1 MPQTNPMVMEQAG
14 AGQKALFSS
23 ERMPALLG
31 LLLGVLG
38 GALSS
43 PMIQTPLPQCLLLG
57 GLYGLVFGR
66 FFAPRA
72 TSAGAGL
79 IWGLGYAFL
88 LWIIIPAAIIPWI
101 AGKMDPHALLD
112 SHRLHFPDLVAYL
125 LFFGLPLGVVLGIW
139 NDFQPRPGRASFH
152 WRRAIFVG
160 SLAGVVGGW
169 VFAKWMEQGD
179 YFPLI
184 SALAA
189 GESPMLG
196 RTLHF
201 LAAVGIGATFGMLFQ
216 RDVLGYGSSMGWGVG
231 YGMLWWFL
239 GPLTLYP
246 LISGEQLDWSADQA
260 SNVFGSLL
268 GHILYGLIVGVAY
281 ATFDRLWVRLFV
293 DSDPI
298 NREPEGPGLRTL
310 RTLQWG
316 ALAGAVGG
324 AIASPIMLVSGVIS
338 RVAGTDMASSPL
350 RGLAL
355 HLLVSAAVGMTY
367 GLLFRREA
375 SSFGAGVAWGWMFGL
390 IWWYLGP
397 LTVLPLALT
406 GSTDWTPGAAAALLP
421 SLMGHLIY
429 GAATAFTFLLLERRY
444 AGWLLRDPRVAA
456 REARRVRPA
465 GTPAPALWLFVLGL
479 GVLLPILLG

>member
-1 MPQTNPMVMEQAG
+1 MPQTNPSVMEQAG
-14 AGQKALFSS
+14 TGQKAIFFSV
-23 ERMPALLG
+23 RMPALLG

-43 PMIQTPLPQCLLLG
+43 PMSHTPLPQCVLLG
-57 GLYGLVFGR
+57 GLYGLVFGQ
-66 FFAPRA
+66 FFAARA

-88 LWIIIPAAIIPWI
+88 LWIVFPAAIIPWI
-101 AGKMDPHALLD
+101 AGKMEPQALLD

-125 LFFGLPLGVVLGIW
+125 LFFGLPLGVAMGIW
-139 NDFQPRPGRASFH
+139 GDFQPRPGRLRFH
-152 WRRAIFVG
+152 WKRAIFVG
-160 SLAGVVGGW
+160 GLAGVVGGW

-184 SALAA
+184 SGLAA
-189 GESPMLG
+189 GDSPMLG

-201 LAAVGIGATFGMLFQ
+201 LVAVGIGATFGMLFQ
-216 RDVLGYGSSMGWGVG
+216 RDVLGYGSCMGWGVG

-260 SNVFGSLL
+260 SNVFGALI
-268 GHILYGLIVGVAY
+268 GHIVYGLIVGVAY

-298 NREPEGPGLRTL
+298 NREREGPGLRTL

-316 ALAGAVGG
+316 ALAGLVGG
-324 AIASPIMLVSGVIS
+324 VFSSPIMLVSGVIS
-338 RVAGTDMASSPL
+338 RVAGVDSTFSTF

-355 HLLVSAAVGMTY
+355 HLLVSAGIGMTY

-375 SSFGAGVAWGWMFGL
+375 PSIGAGVGWGWVFGL

-397 LTVLPLALT
+397 LTVMPLVLT
-406 GSTDWTPGAAAALLP
+406 GSCDWTPGAAAALLP

-429 GAATAFTFLLLERRY
+429 GAATALTFLLLERRY

-456 REARRVRPA
+456 REARRARPA

-479 GVLLPILLG
+479 GVLPPILLG